1 MKREIFEKALECFC
15 PGAKI
20 ESYKEWSRN
29 KLDENDKWVKD
40 CPAIFVV
47 IKYETTNEVL
57 RSNKLSEQLSDL
69 LGCEII
75 IEEGSNLNY
84 LD

>member
-1 MKREIFEKALECFC
+1 MRREVFEKALKCFC
-15 PGAKI
+15 PKAKI
-20 ESYKEWSRN
+20 KEYNTWDRSR
-29 KLDENDKWVKD
+29 LDENDKWVKD

-47 IKYETTNEVL
+47 IKYETTNEAL

>member
-1 MKREIFEKALECFC
+1 MKRDIFEKALECFC

-20 ESYKEWSRN
+20 ESYKEWDRN
-29 KLDENDKWVKD
+29 KLDENNKWVKD
-40 CPAIFVV
+40 FPAIFVV
-47 IKYETTNEVL
+47 IKYETTNAAL

-84 LD
+84 LE

>member
-1 MKREIFEKALECFC
+1 MKKEIFEKTLECFC

-20 ESYKEWSRN
+20 ESYKEWSKN

-47 IKYETTNEVL
+47 IKYETTNEAL

>member
-1 MKREIFEKALECFC
+1 MKREIFEKVLECFC

-20 ESYKEWSRN
+20 ESYKEWGRN
-29 KLDENDKWVKD
+29 KLDENNKWIKD
-40 CPAIFVV
+40 SPALFVV
-47 IKYETTNEVL
+47 IKYETTNASL

-69 LGCEII
+69 LGCEIM